1 MSKDERI
8 MQCPHCGAENYSW
21 RSRCQTCDALLHEED
36 NNINIVNFHSWD
48 PLKLTAS
55 ISGVIGAV
63 VLVLFTLFIM
73 AFASGRITD
82 LLAWLVVT
90 LTGIFAL
97 VCVVIAWKWRLV
109 GGILLIVIGLVPMG
123 LIIWSILQTHSVWS
137 FTIVFALVPGIP
149 SIASGAIFLFLRRER

>member
-21 RSRCQTCDALLHEED
+21 RSRCQSCNTLLHEED
-36 NNINIVNFHSWD
+36 IRLDIGKFHSWD
-48 PLKLTAS
+48 SLEVTAV

-137 FTIVFALVPGIP
+137 FTVVFALMPGIP
-149 SIASGAIFLFLRRER
+149 SIASGAIFLFLSRER